1 MRSRV
6 LGATWTAA
14 GLAVLTIAVPA
25 CSDEDTPAADATLA
39 PIQTTTTTST
49 TMPTTTT
56 QPRFYQ
62 VQEGDTLTE
71 IAAAYGLPVT
81 AIMEAN
87 PTITDPNA
95 IQAGW
100 ILALPL
106 AAEIVATSLPG
117 ITTTLAPTA
126 VPTASPAVTTVA
138 P

>member
-1 MRSRV
+1 MVVLTV
-6 LGATWTAA
+6 LGTS
-14 GLAVLTIAVPA
+14 
-25 CSDEDTPAADATLA
+25 CSDDDVPEANATLA

-62 VQEGDTLTE
+62 VQPGDTLTK

-106 AAEIVATSLPG
+106 ASEIVATSLPPVPASATPPG
-117 ITTTLAPTA
+117 SSAP
-126 VPTASPAVTTVA
+126 TTVA